1 MASGEFLSPVER
13 TLSLKRFRGKDE
25 SAESTRRGKMPCNIS
40 RRPFPQDEFG
50 FDDELASFVSRMV
63 EWYFRFNS
71 DRPLS
76 LSLLARNSYL
86 DTKRWSEFERWKSD
100 FENSTFAEIL
110 ADPRVPQ
117 GRFNAGI
124 RATRF
129 SRKEH
134 AVRSLSRAANN
145 KNHAPFSRCLF
156 FPRLDF
162 DRPSPQ
168 TIQRETAFESS
179 FKLSSSLRR
188 NIVVRSN

>member
-1 MASGEFLSPVER
+1 MNRPNRPAVEKCR
-13 TLSLKRFRGKDE
+13 VTFRGDHFRKMN
-25 SAESTRRGKMPCNIS
+25 SVSTTSSP
-40 RRPFPQDEFG
+40 
-50 FDDELASFVSRMV
+50 ASFPGCWNGIFGLIRTG
-63 EWYFRFNS
+63 
-71 DRPLS
+71 LS
-76 LSLLARNSYL
+76 LSLFARNSYL

>member
-1 MASGEFLSPVER
+1 MNFEVVEKR
-13 TLSLKRFRGKDE
+13 LWNSL
-25 SAESTRRGKMPCNIS
+25 
-40 RRPFPQDEFG
+40 
-50 FDDELASFVSRMV
+50 
-63 EWYFRFNS
+63 
-71 DRPLS
+71 
-76 LSLLARNSYL
+76 
-86 DTKRWSEFERWKSD
+86 ERIV
-100 FENSTFAEIL
+100 STFAEIL

-168 TIQRETAFESS
+168 TIREKQLVQVA
-179 FKLSSSLRR
+179 LPRR
-188 NIVVRSN
+188 DIVVRVINCKKNQERRKPWSFLWNLSFLIFLSCEASLQQRSKETRGLSLFIYHDKFSSEL